1 MHFKNSKFFND
12 FYQKNIELTKIDLRN
27 SVTKDILLMQ
37 SINSVEETDK
47 AVSILI
53 KRLRE
58 WYQLHNPEFS
68 RATDDNEKFVEGI
81 LNNEKNELLG
91 KLKINPKDSVG
102 ADLAQEDLE
111 PIKSLAHQV
120 YDLIQL
126 RKAQIEY
133 ISTLMDGLCPNL
145 KAVCD
150 VIVGAK
156 LIEHAGSLKRLSEM
170 PASTIQILGAEKA
183 LFRSLKTGSQPPK
196 HGLLFQHTLV
206 HAAPRWQRGKIA
218 RAISTK
224 AAIAARVDIFGA
236 GKNQMLFEKLNIR
249 IKEIGEK
256 YKEPPERESMRMQQR
271 DTFQHGR
278 GQRSFGRDSGRGQ
291 RSFGRDSGDRDR
303 KQDWKKGKRRKFGKR
318 RG

>member
-1 MHFKNSKFFND
+1 
-12 FYQKNIELTKIDLRN
+12 
-27 SVTKDILLMQ
+27 
-37 SINSVEETDK
+37 
-47 AVSILI
+47 
-53 KRLRE
+53 
-58 WYQLHNPEFS
+58 
-68 RATDDNEKFVEGI
+68 
-81 LNNEKNELLG
+81 
-91 KLKINPKDSVG
+91 
-102 ADLAQEDLE
+102 
-111 PIKSLAHQV
+111 
-120 YDLIQL
+120 
-126 RKAQIEY
+126 
-133 ISTLMDGLCPNL
+133 
-145 KAVCD
+145 
-150 VIVGAK
+150 
-156 LIEHAGSLKRLSEM
+156 
-170 PASTIQILGAEKA
+170 
-183 LFRSLKTGSQPPK
+183 
-196 HGLLFQHTLV
+196 LV